1 MMSREAVSE
10 NASHQNNR
18 LQAEDIQGFEFESR
32 EDCPLC
38 GESGSRDQF
47 ALDRFSVVRCSSCGF
62 LYVSN
67 VLSAIAIQNMYRE
80 GYDNER
86 HVQGQR
92 VNASVNIN
100 VLGSFIPGIRN
111 KSLLDVGSGYGFLL
125 QSASRRYD
133 MRVAGVELSLAER
146 NYAQEKLG
154 VKTYKDI
161 LELPKNEC
169 FDVVTAFEVIEHVRD
184 PVPFVNTLI
193 ERVNKGGYLVI
204 ATDNFESEVVKRL
217 GTGFPKWIPHEH
229 ISYFSPKS
237 LGLLLN
243 KFANLKISG
252 SCSFTP
258 WELQLRSI
266 VARITFG
273 RLGRSSYRF
282 NGFASKLPDKG
293 YRLFRTR
300 LALNSALSRLTM
312 KKKLDGEMMFICAM
326 KTDEE

>member
-1 MMSREAVSE
+1 MSRETVSE
-10 NASHQNNR
+10 NAKRENNR
-18 LQAEDIQGFEFESR
+18 LVARDIQDFKFESR
-32 EDCPLC
+32 KGCPLC
-38 GESGSRDQF
+38 GNEEAKDQF
-47 ALDRFSVVRCSSCGF
+47 VLDRFSVVRCSFCDF

-67 VLSAIAIQNMYRE
+67 VLSAVAIQNMYQE
-80 GYDNER
+80 GYDNVR
-86 HVQGQR
+86 HIHGQR

-100 VLGSFIPGIRN
+100 ILGSLIPGIRN

-125 QSASRRYD
+125 QSASRRYG
-133 MRVAGVELSLAER
+133 MQVKGVELSLAER

-161 LELPKNEC
+161 SQLPKNER

-184 PVPFVNTLI
+184 PVPFVNALI
-193 ERVNKGGYLVI
+193 ERVNNGGYLII
-204 ATDNFESEVVKRL
+204 ATDNFESEVVRRL
-217 GTGFPKWIPHEH
+217 GRGFPKWIPHEH
-229 ISYFSPKS
+229 ISYFSPKT

-243 KFANLKISG
+243 KFANLTIVG

-266 VARITFG
+266 LARITFG

-282 NGFASKLPDKG
+282 DGFASELPGKG

-300 LALNSALSRLTM
+300 LAINSVLSRLTM
-312 KKKLDGEMMFICAM
+312 KNKLDGEMMFICTM
-326 KTDEE
+326 KIEEDL